1 MWMLTRFDWTV
12 IEQHLNEIKC
22 IDHCSIAL
30 AWSLASISEP
40 VELDSSKIQVLLL
53 VTLSVAC
60 LVARWWKT
68 MEMPRPV
75 SLLLLH
81 LLLLLLLLLVDAD
94 RSPYYNRQSPI
105 CFVSPFTFNPSQ
117 SSPESQAGAWLT
129 LVQNPF
135 KIHIFTFNCL
145 IYFWDLFNMIDI
157 IISFF

>member
-75 SLLLLH
+75 SFIFFFTFFFFFFFFFFFLWMLIDH
-81 LLLLLLLLLVDAD
+81 LITIVKA
-94 RSPYYNRQSPI
+94 Q
-105 CFVSPFTFNPSQ
+105 FVSSVLSPSIQVNPAPNLKPGLGWRWFKTLSRFTFSPSIVWFIFEIY
-117 SSPESQAGAWLT
+117 SIWL
-129 LVQNPF
+129 
-135 KIHIFTFNCL
+135 I
-145 IYFWDLFNMIDI
+145 
-157 IISFF
+157 